1 MKRIILA
8 AALAL
13 SLPGCAGNIG
23 IPSIPAA
30 PVEVADKTKLDE
42 NGARGAEFSYRAF
55 RTALELAV
63 DYGVLK
69 GPAAAKAAKLDNDAY
84 SLVLAARAAYRAGN
98 ARNYKEAVDAALAAV
113 GAATKAVKG
122 N

>member
-1 MKRIILA
+1 MRKILLA

-13 SLPGCAGNIG
+13 TLPGCAGMTG
-23 IPSIPAA
+23 IPNIPAA
-30 PVEVADKTKLDE
+30 PVEVADKTTLDE
-42 NGARGAEFSYRAF
+42 SGARGAELSYKAF
-55 RTALELAV
+55 RTALEMAV

-69 GPAAAKAAKLDNDAY
+69 GAAAEKAAKLDNDAY
-84 SLVLAARAAYRAGN
+84 SLVLVARAAYRAGN

-113 GAATKAVKG
+113 GAATNAVKG